1 MPPASTKTAL
11 IIGAS
16 RGLGLGMAREL
27 LAYGWHV
34 VGTVRDAA
42 RRNLFSLADRS
53 RGKLSV
59 ETVDINEP
67 DQVAALRRRLAG
79 RRFDLLFV
87 NAGIANDPAET
98 IGTVSTETFTR
109 VMVTNALSPMRVVE
123 AFQPMVPASGTIGV
137 MSSGLGSVADN
148 EDGGWEVYRA
158 SKAALNTL
166 MRSFAARHAG
176 DPRSFL
182 IISPGWVKT
191 DMGGPEASLDVE
203 TSTRAVIDT
212 IIGQRG
218 KPGLQY
224 LNYDGRTIRW

>member
-1 MPPASTKTAL
+1 MPPASTRTAL

-27 LAYGWHV
+27 LTRGWHV
-34 VGTVRDAA
+34 VGTVRNAA
-42 RRNLFSLADRS
+42 RRELFALADRS
-53 RGKLSV
+53 RGKLAV

-67 DQVAALRRRLAG
+67 DQVAALRRRLNG

-87 NAGIANDPAET
+87 NAGIAGDLAGT
-98 IGTVSTETFTR
+98 IGTIGAETFTQ

-123 AFQPMVPASGTIGV
+123 ALQALVPASGTIGV

-148 EDGGWEVYRA
+148 EEGGWEVYRA
-158 SKAALNTL
+158 SKAALNTM

-176 DPRSFL
+176 DPRSLLL
-182 IISPGWVKT
+182 IAPGWVRT
-191 DMGGPEASLDVE
+191 DMGGPEAPLDVE
-203 TSTRAVIDT
+203 TSMRGVVDT
-212 IIGQRG
+212 IIAQAG

-224 LNYDGRTIRW
+224 LNHDGRTLRW